1 MKTEL
6 SILTIVSLLV
16 SQAAFGL
23 SVIKCQDAEGAIA
36 YAEAMC
42 PPGHTQVTK
51 IKYNEYRAAKSVSH
65 KSLEKGA
72 EFPEQEQPLPRT
84 SIKLFQSRLTQAL
97 GSVSAVKTSMKE
109 YYLTQGKWPGTLKDL
124 GFAARD
130 MTTDFITKTEVTPK
144 GQISI
149 TLDDVFGENKEVWFY
164 PKLEMGGTQMKWVCY
179 ANFPNSLLHDKISDQ
194 QLCLSRYF

>member
-1 MKTEL
+1 MKIEQ

-16 SQAAFGL
+16 AQAAFGIN
-23 SVIKCQDAEGAIA
+23 VIKCQDAEGAIA
-36 YAEAMC
+36 YADTMC

-51 IKYNEYRAAKSVSH
+51 IKYNEYRAAKNVSH

-84 SIKLFQSRLTQAL
+84 GMKIFQTRFIQAL
-97 GSVSAVKTSMKE
+97 GSVSAVKISMKE
-109 YYLTQGKWPGTLKDL
+109 YYLAQGKWPATLKDL
-124 GFAARD
+124 GFEARD
-130 MTTDFITKTEVTPK
+130 MTTNLITKTEVTPK

-149 TLDDVFGENKEVWFY
+149 QLDRVFGQNKEVWFY

-179 ANFPNSLLHDKISDQ
+179 ANFPNSQLHDKISNQ